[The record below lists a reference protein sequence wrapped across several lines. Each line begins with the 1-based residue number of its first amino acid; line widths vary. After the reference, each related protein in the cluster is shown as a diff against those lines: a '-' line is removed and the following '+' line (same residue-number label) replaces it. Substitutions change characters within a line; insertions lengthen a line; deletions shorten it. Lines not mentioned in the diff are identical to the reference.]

1 MGLSVDDPGHAV
13 SDPKTVELSRLREHV
28 GRELVV
34 SDWLEVTQAHIDEFA
49 DATGDRQWIHVD
61 PERAA
66 RESPYGGT
74 IAHGFMTLS
83 LLTRLLESA
92 LVVVGARAGIN
103 VGFNRVRFTAP
114 VRVASRIRGRFVLAA
129 LDEVD
134 GGVQLTWNVTVER
147 EGETKPALV
156 AEWIGRLLR

>member
-1 MGLSVDDPGHAV
+1 MRAV
-13 SDPKTVELSRLREHV
+13 SEPVVVAIDRLHESVGHELA
-28 GRELVV
+28 V

-49 DATGDRQWIHVD
+49 DAIDDRQWIHVD
-61 PERAA
+61 AERAA

-92 LVVVGARAGIN
+92 LVVTGARAGIN

-114 VRVASRIRGRFVLAA
+114 VRAGSRIRGRFVLAA

>member
-1 MGLSVDDPGHAV
+1 VSSPTTIAV
-13 SDPKTVELSRLREHV
+13 ARLREQV
-28 GRELVV
+28 GREVAV
-34 SDWLEVTQAHIDEFA
+34 SDWLQVTQAHIDEFA
-49 DATGDRQWIHVD
+49 AATDDRQWIHVD
-61 PERAA
+61 CARAA

-92 LVVVGARAGIN
+92 LVVTGVRAAIN

-114 VRVASRIRGRFVLAA
+114 VRAGSRIRGRFVLGA
-129 LDEVD
+129 LEELED
-134 GGVQLTWNVTVER
+134 GVQLTWNVTVER

>member
-1 MGLSVDDPGHAV
+1 M
-13 SDPKTVELSRLREHV
+13 SDPKTIELSRLREHV

-34 SDWLEVTQAHIDEFA
+34 SDWHEVTQAHIDAFA
-49 DATGDRQWIHVD
+49 HVMGDRQWIHVD

-66 RESPYGGT
+66 RESPYGAT

-92 LVVVGARAGIN
+92 LVVTGARVGIN

-114 VRVASRIRGRFVLAA
+114 VRAGSRIRGRFVLAA
-129 LDEVD
+129 VDEVE

-156 AEWIGRLLR
+156 AEWIGRLLC

>member
-1 MGLSVDDPGHAV
+1 MNEPVVVAID
-13 SDPKTVELSRLREHV
+13 RLREYV

-34 SDWLEVTQAHIDEFA
+34 SDWLEVTQAHIDQFA
-49 DATGDRQWIHVD
+49 DAIDDRQWIHVD
-61 PERAA
+61 VQRAA

-92 LVVVGARAGIN
+92 LVIGGARAGIN

-114 VRVASRIRGRFVLAA
+114 VRAGSRIRGRFVLAA

-134 GGVQLTWNVTVER
+134 GGVQVTWGVTVER